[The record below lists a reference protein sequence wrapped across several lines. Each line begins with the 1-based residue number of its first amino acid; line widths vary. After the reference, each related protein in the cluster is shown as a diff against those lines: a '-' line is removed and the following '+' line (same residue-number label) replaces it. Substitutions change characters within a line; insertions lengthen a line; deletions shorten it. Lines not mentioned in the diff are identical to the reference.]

1 MTGIEI
7 AQLMDELHRIHRQI
21 VDINYRERKLK
32 RSVALGQEQV
42 NVARKELESK
52 RDAKQIALLDAN
64 EKEREAARVA
74 QELERRREQLNLAKS
89 DREFEALKIQI
100 QLEERKNDS
109 LADLTLEALAAVDA
123 IDEEIKSAELK
134 IREAEG
140 VLNKAKDS
148 HDQNAPKLAADLE
161 HTRQRLREAESKL
174 PRGLSGI
181 YSRCVSDFGGEDA
194 LAPLSSGGYCGSC
207 NCQIPIETVMDVCS
221 GSAICCSACG
231 RLLYMPEGYRLQ

>member
-74 QELERRREQLNLAKS
+74 QELERR
-89 DREFEALKIQI
+89 
-100 QLEERKNDS
+100 
-109 LADLTLEALAAVDA
+109 
-123 IDEEIKSAELK
+123 
-134 IREAEG
+134 
-140 VLNKAKDS
+140 
-148 HDQNAPKLAADLE
+148 
-161 HTRQRLREAESKL
+161 
-174 PRGLSGI
+174 
-181 YSRCVSDFGGEDA
+181 
-194 LAPLSSGGYCGSC
+194 
-207 NCQIPIETVMDVCS
+207 
-221 GSAICCSACG
+221 
-231 RLLYMPEGYRLQ
+231 

>member
-32 RSVALGQEQV
+32 RSVAIGQEQV
-42 NVARKELESK
+42 NVAKKELESK
-52 RDAKQIALLDAN
+52 RDVRQTALLDAN

-89 DREFEALKIQI
+89 DREYEALKIQI

-123 IDEEIKSAELK
+123 IDEEIKSVDLK
-134 IREAEG
+134 
-140 VLNKAKDS
+140 
-148 HDQNAPKLAADLE
+148 
-161 HTRQRLREAESKL
+161 LR
-174 PRGLSGI
+174 
-181 YSRCVSDFGGEDA
+181 
-194 LAPLSSGGYCGSC
+194 
-207 NCQIPIETVMDVCS
+207 
-221 GSAICCSACG
+221 
-231 RLLYMPEGYRLQ
+231 